1 MKKKKVLYAVVA
13 AISFLSVATI
23 LSLNISNKDI
33 FDTIYKYDEAIVSLA
48 DGSVVKGQVQNWT
61 DYKDGDQIQ
70 VKIDGIIYLVHA
82 SNITLIAK

>member
-1 MKKKKVLYAVVA
+1 MKKKMIVYAVVT
-13 AISFLSVATI
+13 AISFLLVAAI
-23 LSLNISNKDI
+23 LFLNVCNKDI
-33 FDTIYKYDEAIVSLA
+33 FDTVYRYDEAIVSLA
-48 DGSVVKGQVQNWT
+48 DGSVVRGQVQNWT